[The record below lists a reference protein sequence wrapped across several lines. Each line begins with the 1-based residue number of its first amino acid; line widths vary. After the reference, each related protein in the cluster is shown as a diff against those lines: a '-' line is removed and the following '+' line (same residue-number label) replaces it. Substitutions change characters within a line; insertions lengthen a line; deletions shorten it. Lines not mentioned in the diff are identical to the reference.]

1 MVRRNILP
9 LELVKRLRK
18 PKQRHFDKT
27 TGEHTKYD
35 LKKTHI
41 VANVKKLQDEFK
53 IIGIMGMIGANL
65 MDDAQGKRYFGIIYN
80 ASIAIRDVLQGA
92 EPKDAVQK
100 FVDECIKDEPAEDEK
115 RAGVDHCD

>member
-27 TGEHTKYD
+27 TGEHTKHD
-35 LKKTHI
+35 LKNTQI
-41 VANVKKLQDEFK
+41 VADVKKLQDKFHT
-53 IIGIMGMIGANL
+53 IGIMGLIGADL
-65 MDDAQGKRYFGIIYN
+65 MDDDRGKRYFGIIYN

-92 EPKDAVQK
+92 EPEDAVQK
-100 FVDECIKDEPAEDEK
+100 FVDECVKGGPAEDEG
-115 RAGVDHCD
+115 RTGVDHCD

>member
-27 TGEHTKYD
+27 TGEHTKHD
-35 LKKTHI
+35 LKNTQI
-41 VANVKKLQDEFK
+41 VANVKKLQDEFRT
-53 IIGIMGMIGANL
+53 IGVMGMIGANL
-65 MDDAQGKRYFGIIYN
+65 MDDARGKRYFGIIYN
-80 ASIAIRDVLQGA
+80 ASNAIRGVLQGA

-100 FVDECIKDEPAEDEK
+100 FIDECIKDESAEDEK
-115 RAGVDHCD
+115 RTGVDHCD

>member
-9 LELVKRLRK
+9 LVLVKRLRK

-27 TGEHTKYD
+27 TGEHTKHD
-35 LKKTHI
+35 LKKNHI
-41 VANVKKLQDEFK
+41 VANVKKLQDEFQ

-65 MDDAQGKRYFGIIYN
+65 IDDAQRKRYFGIIYN

-92 EPKDAVQK
+92 EPEDAVQK

-115 RAGVDHCD
+115 RTGVDHCD

>member
-27 TGEHTKYD
+27 IGEHTKHD
-35 LKKTHI
+35 LKNTQI
-41 VANVKKLQDEFK
+41 VASVKKLQDKFHTM
-53 IIGIMGMIGANL
+53 GIMGVIGANL

-92 EPKDAVQK
+92 EPEDAVQK

-115 RAGVDHCD
+115 RTGVDHCD

>member
-27 TGEHTKYD
+27 TGEHTKHD

-41 VANVKKLQDEFK
+41 VANVKKLQDEFQ

-65 MDDAQGKRYFGIIYN
+65 MDDAQGKRYFDIIYN

-92 EPKDAVQK
+92 EPEDAVQK

-115 RAGVDHCD
+115 RTGVDYCD